1 MKIEIH
7 TIGTT
12 QVAEITSDQLVI
24 NQIEDGLDLIG
35 NTRYQ
40 GAHAVIL
47 HEQNIN
53 PEFFDLSTGMAGEIL
68 QKFSTYQ
75 LRLFIVGHFEKY
87 PGKSLR
93 DFIRESNKGRQV
105 NFLNSAE
112 EALKSIS

>member
-1 MKIEIH
+1 IEIH
-7 TIGTT
+7 TINDI

-24 NQIEDGLDLIG
+24 RQTEDGLNIIG

-47 HEQNIN
+47 NEQNIS

-75 LRLFIVGHFEKY
+75 LRLFI
-87 PGKSLR
+87 
-93 DFIRESNKGRQV
+93 
-105 NFLNSAE
+105 
-112 EALKSIS
+112 